1 MMCWLAFPA
10 EHGPARNRQQEDNML
25 DQPQQAAKNTLT
37 ELPLRL
43 HHQAYAVKDQEAN
56 RHFMEDI
63 LGIPLAATWCER
75 VFRAEVGREV
85 DYCHTF
91 YEFADGGALA
101 FFQFA
106 DDEAWEKN
114 RAIMQEVGGSLHT
127 AFKVT
132 QEIFDE
138 LKQRLDAAKVPVRVI
153 NHGYCVSMYM
163 KTPDDLKLEFTVD
176 APNAEAIA
184 AMRRKDAHS
193 ELARWLAGDRRT
205 NNGDRPH

>member
-1 MMCWLAFPA
+1 
-10 EHGPARNRQQEDNML
+10 ML
-25 DQPQQAAKNTLT
+25 DKPTTGIKSKPLSQ
-37 ELPLRL
+37 LPLRL
-43 HHQAYAVKDQEAN
+43 HHQAFCVKDQEVN
-56 RHFMEDI
+56 RRFVEDV
-63 LGIPLAATWCER
+63 LGIPLVATWCER
-75 VFRAEVGREV
+75 VFRPEVGREV

-91 YEFADGGALA
+91 YEFADGAALA

-106 DDEAWEKN
+106 DGEAYEKN
-114 RAIMQEVGGSLHT
+114 RAILQEVGGSLHS

-132 QEIFDE
+132 QQTFDE
-138 LKQRLDAAKVPVRVI
+138 LKQRCEAAGVATRVI
-153 NHGYCVSMYM
+153 DHGYCVSMYL

-176 APNAEAIA
+176 APNVEQIA

>member
-1 MMCWLAFPA
+1 
-10 EHGPARNRQQEDNML
+10 ML
-25 DQPQQAAKNTLT
+25 DKPKSTTASVKPLAQ
-37 ELPLRL
+37 LPLRL
-43 HHQAYAVKDQEAN
+43 HHQAFCVKDQEVN
-56 RHFMEDI
+56 RRFMEDV
-63 LGIPLAATWCER
+63 LGIPLTATWCER
-75 VFRAEVGREV
+75 VFRPEVGREV

-106 DDEAWEKN
+106 DDEAYEKN
-114 RAIMQEVGGSLHT
+114 KAIVQEVGGSLHS

-132 QEIFDE
+132 QETFDE
-138 LKQRLDAAKVPVRVI
+138 IKERCAKANVPVRVI
-153 NHGYCVSMYM
+153 DHGYCVSMYL
-163 KTPDDLKLEFTVD
+163 KSPDDMKLEFTVD
-176 APNAEAIA
+176 APNAEQIA

>member
-1 MMCWLAFPA
+1 MADQAQTKMT
-10 EHGPARNRQQEDNML
+10 AR
-25 DQPQQAAKNTLT
+25 PLT

-43 HHQAYAVKDQEAN
+43 HHQAFAVKDQEVN
-56 RHFMEDI
+56 RKFIEDV
-63 LGIPLAATWCER
+63 LGIPLSATWCER

-91 YEFADGGALA
+91 YELADGGALA

-114 RAIMQEVGGSLHT
+114 RAIIQEIGGSLHT

-132 QEIFDE
+132 QATFDE
-138 LKQRLDAAKVPVRVI
+138 LQKRCKDHGVAVRTI
-153 NHGYCVSMYM
+153 DHGYCVSMYL
-163 KTPDDLKLEFTVD
+163 KSPDDLKLEFTVD
-176 APNAEAIA
+176 AANIDAIT

-193 ELARWLAGDRRT
+193 ELKRWLAGDRHT